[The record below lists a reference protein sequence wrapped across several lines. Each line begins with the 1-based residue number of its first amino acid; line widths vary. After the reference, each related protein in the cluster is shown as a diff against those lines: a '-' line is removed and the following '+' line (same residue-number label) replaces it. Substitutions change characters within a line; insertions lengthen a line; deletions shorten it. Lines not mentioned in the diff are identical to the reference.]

1 MSLATVQKGERG
13 KPTGLWFLKTGGKSG
28 PKSLCC
34 AWEQWCFVSKIVRKK
49 NTLHTL
55 EVLEQFIRIMKVRP
69 TFESEWLLLEVLSVH
84 I

>member
-34 AWEQWCFVSKIVRKK
+34 AWEQLFPVNGVLFQKLSEKK
-49 NTLHTL
+49 YFAN
-55 EVLEQFIRIMKVRP
+55 VY
-69 TFESEWLLLEVLSVH
+69 
-84 I
+84 